1 MLKNSNVKIIKM
13 LNVRSK
19 QAFLTI
25 ATMKLKIILKSFVV
39 IALLSFTTIENGT
52 TNQPPSKEDFID
64 LKELM
69 PNLRSDLRY
78 FGSNNFVGS
87 PITGYNAPKVL
98 LTKDA
103 ANALKKVQ
111 DELERLGFGLLVYDA
126 YRPQRATDHFTKW
139 AEDDADTSTKLE
151 YYPNINKKDLFSKG
165 YISTKS
171 GHSRGSTVDLT
182 IVSLK
187 TKQILNMGSP
197 YDLFDEISSTEHTS
211 SISKNQHS
219 LRLLLKRRMEKH
231 GWQSYSQEWWH
242 FTLKD
247 EPFPN
252 TYFDFPIE

>member
-13 LNVRSK
+13 LNVRSN

-78 FGSNNFVGS
+78 FGSNNFVGA
-87 PITGYNAPKVL
+87 PIEGYNAPKVL